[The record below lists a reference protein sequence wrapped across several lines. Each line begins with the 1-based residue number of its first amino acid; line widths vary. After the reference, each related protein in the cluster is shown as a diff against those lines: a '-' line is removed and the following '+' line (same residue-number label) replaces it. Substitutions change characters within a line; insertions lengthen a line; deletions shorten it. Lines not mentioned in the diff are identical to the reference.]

1 MPVKPATQNQHS
13 SNSPTSKVL
22 TIGDAVY
29 DLDDHTPMMVQYL
42 TMKVNYPQA
51 LLLYRMGDFYEL
63 FFDDAKRAA
72 QILDITLTRRGTD
85 KAGNTIAM
93 AGVPFHAADSY
104 MARLIAAGQTVV
116 VCEQIDESTTSQLPT
131 MGAKSKKDTA
141 DNINTSSKGGK
152 AKAATIM
159 RREVVKTLTAG
170 TITDD
175 ALISEGSTPTVVAID
190 IAAMKKGVSKDANKN
205 ASKEQPL
212 QAAISQLD
220 LAAGTL
226 TTQELSATS
235 SDELQI
241 QMLTVLARFAPSECI
256 VSEALNDTIGED
268 WLLWL
273 RSTLDCPIIEVA
285 ANDFHKDHAPNTL
298 CQQFD
303 VQRLD
308 GLGILDMP
316 LSQTSCAALIHYAR
330 QTQQRHVPQVNQ
342 LIVEHDDD
350 YLIID
355 ANSQQNLELFAPVSS
370 NGTSLISVV
379 NHCKTPMG
387 RRLLVQQM
395 KRPLRQHSLIDQRLD
410 AIGSLLNNER
420 QSNDHQPNTS
430 VTELRQTLNAISDV
444 ERISSRI
451 GLMSARPRDLRKLC
465 DSIASS
471 AQLGEQLNT
480 LFMGTSKGFEQKSS
494 EQKGLLPLLM
504 QYLPA
509 QMPAIKEI
517 AELIGRSIVIE
528 PPAHIRDGGMIASGF
543 DEEFD
548 RLSHLHDNI
557 QATLDEM
564 LERERQAHQLS
575 SLKVGFNKVSGFYFE
590 LPKMQAQNAPE
601 HFIRRQT
608 LKSSER
614 FITDEL
620 KTVETEYL
628 SAQTLA
634 LAREKQLYQQLL
646 ITLSGQLGQLQQLS
660 AAIAQI
666 DVLSN
671 WAQLAITYNWQ
682 RPIMGNEIASD
693 DLVNSKNADSPNLN
707 NAGSD
712 NLNSNN
718 ERQQTQLNFDEPS
731 LANNQAPNSIS
742 RSSQNSPTSIDIK
755 AGRHLVVEAA
765 LNPSFVTSKANK
777 NSTAKQTRA
786 FVANDCQLGTGAS
799 NLDNYSFDNNS
810 LNNNSLDKNSHP
822 ERLLLIT
829 GPNMGG
835 KSTYMR
841 QTALIVLLAH
851 CGSYVPAASARIGD
865 IDRIFTRIGSADDL
879 AGGKSTFMVEMI
891 ETANILN
898 QATNKSLVLMD
909 EVGRGT
915 ATTDGLAIAH
925 ACVNKLLE
933 IGCLTLFATH
943 YFELTQLADRGFYS
957 CDNTDGNNNISPYKN
972 GNKPTGIRNVHVA
985 ASDVD
990 GQLLLLHQI
999 REGAASS
1006 SFGLHVAK
1014 MAGIPHEVLEDAE
1027 SYLVDNLNIDNV
1039 AITNV
1044 AANNATATQAL
1055 DDTINRKSDLTNSIN
1070 EKRQLNYPN
1079 SSQNHADTIAK
1090 QATTR
1095 AEKTKQDQLLDLQQA
1110 LDSIN
1115 PDSLTPKQAHDMLY
1129 TLKHLISC

>member
-1 MPVKPATQNQHS
+1 MTVKPSAQNPHS
-13 SNSPTSKVL
+13 AEPLV
-22 TIGDAVY
+22 IGDAVY
-29 DLDDHTPMMVQYL
+29 NLADHTPMMVQYL
-42 TMKVNYPQA
+42 TMKANYPQA

-116 VCEQIDESTTSQLPT
+116 VCEQIDESTTDASNTSNAPI
-131 MGAKSKKDTA
+131 MGDKQKKDKSK
-141 DNINTSSKGGK
+141 S
-152 AKAATIM
+152 AAGSIM

-175 ALISEGSTPTVVAID
+175 ALIAPNHTPTVVAID
-190 IAAMKKGVSKDANKN
+190 IEIPRANSK
-205 ASKEQPL
+205 QPL
-212 QAAISQLD
+212 QAAISQID

-226 TTQELSATS
+226 TTQTLSANHN
-235 SDELQI
+235 DIEGLQT

-256 VSEALNDTIGED
+256 VSEALGDSIDGIGEE

-273 RSTLDCPIIEVA
+273 RQNLDCPIIEVA
-285 ANDFHKDHAPNTL
+285 ANDFHREHASETL

-308 GLGILDMP
+308 GLGISDAP
-316 LSQTSCAALIHYAR
+316 LSQSSCAALIHYAR

-342 LIVEHDDD
+342 LIVEYNDD

-355 ANSQQNLELFAPVSS
+355 ANSQQNLELFIPVSS
-370 NGTSLISVV
+370 NGTSLISVL
-379 NHCKTPMG
+379 NHCQTPMG

-395 KRPLRQHSLIDQRLD
+395 KRPLRQHARINLRLD
-410 AIGSLLNNER
+410 AIASLLNTNNLSINSEYSG
-420 QSNDHQPNTS
+420 QNLGNSALVQN
-430 VTELRQTLNAISDV
+430 LRETLNAIGDI

-451 GLMSARPRDLRKLC
+451 GLMSAKPRDLRKLA
-465 DSIASS
+465 DGIASS
-471 AQLGEQLNT
+471 SQLTALLSNAGIKHEQA
-480 LFMGTSKGFEQKSS
+480 
-494 EQKGLLPLLM
+494 GLLPMLM
-504 QYLPA
+504 QQLPD
-509 QMPAIKEI
+509 QLPTVQSV
-517 AELIGRSIVIE
+517 AELIERAIIVE
-528 PPAHIRDGGMIASGF
+528 PPAHIRDGGMLAAGY
-543 DEEFD
+543 DAEFD
-548 RLSHLHDNI
+548 RLTHLHDNI
-557 QATLDEM
+557 QVTLDEM
-564 LERERQAHQLS
+564 LERARLDNQLP

-590 LPKMQAQNAPE
+590 LPKMQAKNAPV

-620 KTVETEYL
+620 KEVETEYL
-628 SAQTLA
+628 SAQSLA
-634 LAREKQLYQQLL
+634 LTREKQLYHELL
-646 ITLSGQLGQLQQLS
+646 TILSSHLAELQQLS
-660 AAIAQI
+660 AAISQI

-671 WAQLAITYNWQ
+671 WAQLALTYNWQ
-682 RPIMGNEIASD
+682 RPVMSNE
-693 DLVNSKNADSPNLN
+693 LESKDSSMT
-707 NAGSD
+707 GS
-712 NLNSNN
+712 
-718 ERQQTQLNFDEPS
+718 Q
-731 LANNQAPNSIS
+731 
-742 RSSQNSPTSIDIK
+742 TSIDIK
-755 AGRHLVVEAA
+755 AGRHVVVEAA
-765 LNPSFVTSKANK
+765 LNPVNVGNIINSFNQS
-777 NSTAKQTRA
+777 STAKHSNH
-786 FVANDCQLGTGAS
+786 FVANDCALGSDA
-799 NLDNYSFDNNS
+799 N
-810 LNNNSLDKNSHP
+810 P
-822 ERLLLIT
+822 ERLLMIT

-851 CGSYVPAASARIGD
+851 CGSFVPAASAYIGD

-925 ACVNKLLE
+925 ACVNRLVE

-943 YFELTQLADRGFYS
+943 YFELTKLAQNPRESSGSNENF
-957 CDNTDGNNNISPYKN
+957 
-972 GNKPTGIRNVHVA
+972 IRNVHVA
-985 ASDVD
+985 ASEVD

-1014 MAGIPHEVLEDAE
+1014 MAGIPTQVLNDAKR
-1027 SYLVDNLNIDNV
+1027 YLADNLRIDSLKADNDKV
-1039 AITNV
+1039 IMDKVDDKNELAKSV
-1044 AANNATATQAL
+1044 KDKSSPAYANHAV
-1055 DDTINRKSDLTNSIN
+1055 KESIN
-1070 EKRQLNYPN
+1070 SSNKNQSATVIPQQNQLFSLQDELN
-1079 SSQNHADTIAK
+1079 SV
-1090 QATTR
+1090 
-1095 AEKTKQDQLLDLQQA
+1095 
-1110 LDSIN
+1110 N
-1115 PDSLTPKQAHDMLY
+1115 PDNLTPKQAHDLLY
-1129 TLKHLISC
+1129 HLKEIISQ

>member
-1 MPVKPATQNQHS
+1 MTAKPLAPNPTVSKPALSEYALSKKPAADS
-13 SNSPTSKVL
+13 SQSDRLV
-22 TIGDAVY
+22 IGDAVY
-29 DLDDHTPMMVQYL
+29 YLADHTPMMVQYL
-42 TMKVNYPQA
+42 TMKANYPQA

-116 VCEQIDESTTSQLPT
+116 VCEQIDESASNSTDDVDSSLPNI
-131 MGAKSKKDTA
+131 GNKQKKDKSK
-141 DNINTSSKGGK
+141 S
-152 AKAATIM
+152 AAGSIM

-175 ALISEGSTPTVVAID
+175 ALIAPNHTPTVVAID
-190 IAAMKKGVSKDANKN
+190 ISIPTSKVS
-205 ASKEQPL
+205 SKQPL
-212 QAAISQLD
+212 QAAISQMD

-226 TTQELSATS
+226 TTQTLSAQ
-235 SDELQI
+235 SDDIEGLRT

-256 VSEALNDTIGED
+256 ISESLYEKIGED
-268 WLLWL
+268 WMLWL
-273 RSTLDCPIIEVA
+273 RQHLDCPIIEVA
-285 ANDFHKDHAPNTL
+285 ANDFHREHATATL

-308 GLGILDMP
+308 GLGLGSGTGDDSP
-316 LSQTSCAALIHYAR
+316 SQASCAALIHYAR

-342 LIVEHDDD
+342 LIVEHSDD

-370 NGTSLISVV
+370 NGTSLISVL
-379 NHCKTPMG
+379 NHCQTPMG

-395 KRPLRQHSLIDQRLD
+395 KRPLRQHTRINLRLD
-410 AIGSLLNNER
+410 AIAKLLKTDNQSEQKMADNSLVM
-420 QSNDHQPNTS
+420 S
-430 VTELRQTLNAISDV
+430 LRETLNAIGDI

-451 GLMSARPRDLRKLC
+451 GLMSAKPRDLRKLA
-465 DSIASS
+465 DGIASS
-471 AQLGEQLNT
+471 AHLTT
-480 LFMGTSKGFEQKSS
+480 LLTDFGISGDDT
-494 EQKGLLPLLM
+494 GLLSMLM
-504 QYLPA
+504 QQLPA
-509 QMPAIKEI
+509 QLPAIQSV
-517 AELIGRSIVIE
+517 AELIERAIVVE
-528 PPAHIRDGGMIASGF
+528 PPAHIRDGGMIATGF

-548 RLSHLHDNI
+548 RLTHLHDNI
-557 QATLDEM
+557 QVTLDDM
-564 LERERQAHQLS
+564 VERARQENQLP

-590 LPKMQAQNAPE
+590 LPKMQAKNAPA

-620 KTVETEYL
+620 KDVETEYL

-634 LAREKQLYQQLL
+634 LTREKQLYQTLL
-646 ITLSGQLGQLQQLS
+646 TTLSSHLAELQKLS

-671 WAQLAITYNWQ
+671 WAKLAVDYQWQ
-682 RPIMGNEIASD
+682 RPVMSGCTENPHA
-693 DLVNSKNADSPNLN
+693 NHT
-707 NAGSD
+707 
-712 NLNSNN
+712 SNIC
-718 ERQQTQLNFDEPS
+718 
-731 LANNQAPNSIS
+731 NQ
-742 RSSQNSPTSIDIK
+742 TSIDIK
-755 AGRHLVVEAA
+755 QGRHVVVEAA
-765 LNPSFVTSKANK
+765 LNPTNTDSKKASNNPTSH
-777 NSTAKQTRA
+777 
-786 FVANDCQLGTGAS
+786 FVANDCVLGS
-799 NLDNYSFDNNS
+799 NAN
-810 LNNNSLDKNSHP
+810 P
-822 ERLLLIT
+822 ERLLMIT

-851 CGSYVPAASARIGD
+851 CGSFVPAAQAYIGD

-898 QATNKSLVLMD
+898 QATAKSLVLMD

-925 ACVNKLLE
+925 ACVNRLVE

-943 YFELTQLADRGFYS
+943 YFELTQLAKDAK
-957 CDNTDGNNNISPYKN
+957 DNHAS
-972 GNKPTGIRNVHVA
+972 IRNVHVA
-985 ASDVD
+985 ASEVD

-1014 MAGIPHEVLEDAE
+1014 MAGIPTQVLNDAKR
-1027 SYLVDNLNIDNV
+1027 YLIDNLN
-1039 AITNV
+1039 
-1044 AANNATATQAL
+1044 L
-1055 DDTINRKSDLTNSIN
+1055 DHPKG
-1070 EKRQLNYPN
+1070 
-1079 SSQNHADTIAK
+1079 NHAKAIDDKNDLVKSVTDTSLKNHHLETEILNISENNQAAK
-1090 QATTR
+1090 MTDIPQQNQLFSL
-1095 AEKTKQDQLLDLQQA
+1095 QDELNGID
-1110 LDSIN
+1110 
-1115 PDSLTPKQAHDMLY
+1115 PDSLTPKQAHDFLY
-1129 TLKHLISC
+1129 HLKKIISH

>member
-1 MPVKPATQNQHS
+1 MTVKPFAQNPAS
-13 SNSPTSKVL
+13 SKKVSKPAPSEYALSKKPTADPSLSERLV
-22 TIGDAVY
+22 IGDATY
-29 DLDDHTPMMVQYL
+29 HLADHTPMMVQYL
-42 TMKVNYPQA
+42 NMKANYPQA

-116 VCEQIDESTTSQLPT
+116 VCEQIDESASNSADDTDSSLPNI
-131 MGAKSKKDTA
+131 GNKQKKDKSKSIA
-141 DNINTSSKGGK
+141 GS
-152 AKAATIM
+152 IM

-175 ALISEGSTPTVVAID
+175 ALIAPNHTPTVVAID
-190 IAAMKKGVSKDANKN
+190 ILIPPTRANGK
-205 ASKEQPL
+205 QPL
-212 QAAISQLD
+212 QAAISQMD

-226 TTQELSATS
+226 TTQTLHAA
-235 SDELQI
+235 SDDIDGLQT

-256 VSEALNDTIGED
+256 ISESLNETVDD
-268 WLLWL
+268 NWMLWL
-273 RSTLDCPIIEVA
+273 RQNLDCPIIEVA
-285 ANDFHKDHAPNTL
+285 ANDFHHEHASDTL
-298 CQQFD
+298 CQQFE

-308 GLGILDMP
+308 GLGIGDNP
-316 LSQTSCAALIHYAR
+316 LAQSSCAALIHYAR

-342 LIVEHDDD
+342 LIVEHSDD

-355 ANSQQNLELFAPVSS
+355 ANSQQNLELFTPVSS
-370 NGTSLISVV
+370 NGTSLISVL
-379 NHCKTPMG
+379 NHCQTPMG

-395 KRPLRQHSLIDQRLD
+395 KRPLRQHDRINLRLD
-410 AIGSLLNNER
+410 AIDSLLNLDNALVM
-420 QSNDHQPNTS
+420 S
-430 VTELRQTLNAISDV
+430 LRETLHAIGDI

-451 GLMSARPRDLRKLC
+451 GLMSAKPRDLRKLA
-465 DSIASS
+465 DGIASS
-471 AQLGEQLNT
+471 DHLTRLLINSGINHDKT
-480 LFMGTSKGFEQKSS
+480 
-494 EQKGLLPLLM
+494 GLLSMLM
-504 QYLPA
+504 QHLPA
-509 QMPAIKEI
+509 KLPAIQSV
-517 AELIGRSIVIE
+517 ADLIERAIVIE
-528 PPAHIRDGGMIASGF
+528 PPAHIRDGGMIAAGF

-548 RLSHLHDNI
+548 RLTHLHDNI
-557 QATLDEM
+557 QVTLDDM
-564 LERERQAHQLS
+564 VERARQDNQLP

-590 LPKMQAQNAPE
+590 LPKMQAKNAPA

-620 KTVETEYL
+620 KDVETEYL

-634 LAREKQLYQQLL
+634 LTRENQLYQTLL
-646 ITLSGQLGQLQQLS
+646 TTLSSHLAELQQLS

-671 WAQLAITYNWQ
+671 WAKLAVDYHWQ
-682 RPIMGNEIASD
+682 RPVMSND
-693 DLVNSKNADSPNLN
+693 SKSEQSNPYATH
-707 NAGSD
+707 D
-712 NLNSNN
+712 N
-718 ERQQTQLNFDEPS
+718 Q
-731 LANNQAPNSIS
+731 
-742 RSSQNSPTSIDIK
+742 TSIHIK
-755 AGRHLVVEAA
+755 QGRHVVVEAA
-765 LNPSFVTSKANK
+765 LNPANAINRHAPAQATS
-777 NSTAKQTRA
+777 Q
-786 FVANDCQLGTGAS
+786 FVANDCVLGSTNA
-799 NLDNYSFDNNS
+799 DDR
-810 LNNNSLDKNSHP
+810 HP
-822 ERLLLIT
+822 ERLLMIT

-851 CGSYVPAASARIGD
+851 CGSFVPAAQAYIGD

-925 ACVNKLLE
+925 ACVNRLLE

-943 YFELTQLADRGFYS
+943 YFELTQLV
-957 CDNTDGNNNISPYKN
+957 NTTES
-972 GNKPTGIRNVHVA
+972 KPANIRNVHVA
-985 ASDVD
+985 ASEID

-999 REGAASS
+999 KEGAASS

-1014 MAGIPHEVLEDAE
+1014 MAGIPMQVLEDAKR
-1027 SYLVDNLNIDNV
+1027 YLADNLSIDHLHQS
-1039 AITNV
+1039 ALKADSTKP
-1044 AANNATATQAL
+1044 L
-1055 DDTINRKSDLTNSIN
+1055 DDENDLVKSVTDKSGYAHHDEADIANLKSI
-1070 EKRQLNYPN
+1070 E
-1079 SSQNHADTIAK
+1079 
-1090 QATTR
+1090 
-1095 AEKTKQDQLLDLQQA
+1095 QDQVVIDIPQQNQLFNLQDELSA
-1110 LDSIN
+1110 ID
-1115 PDSLTPKQAHDMLY
+1115 PDSLTPKQAHDFLY
-1129 TLKHLISC
+1129 HLKKIISH

>member
-1 MPVKPATQNQHS
+1 MTDTPLTQNPAS
-13 SNSPTSKVL
+13 SKKVSKIAPSEYAL
-22 TIGDAVY
+22 SKKPSIDPSSSERLIIGDATY
-29 DLDDHTPMMVQYL
+29 NLADHTPMMVQYL
-42 TMKVNYPQA
+42 TMKANYPQA

-116 VCEQIDESTTSQLPT
+116 VCEQIDESATDNADNTADLPN
-131 MGAKSKKDTA
+131 MGNKQKKDKSK
-141 DNINTSSKGGK
+141 S
-152 AKAATIM
+152 ATGSIM

-175 ALISEGSTPTVVAID
+175 ALIAPNHTPTVVAID
-190 IAAMKKGVSKDANKN
+190 IVIPPARVNGK
-205 ASKEQPL
+205 QPL
-212 QAAISQLD
+212 QAAISQMD

-226 TTQELSATS
+226 TTQTLHTA
-235 SDELQI
+235 SDDIDGLQT

-256 VSEALNDTIGED
+256 ISERLNETIGD
-268 WLLWL
+268 HWMLWL
-273 RSTLDCPIIEVA
+273 RQHLDCPIIEVA
-285 ANDFHKDHAPNTL
+285 ANDFHHEHARDTL
-298 CQQFD
+298 CQQFE

-308 GLGILDMP
+308 GLGIADNP
-316 LSQTSCAALIHYAR
+316 LAQSSCAALIHYAR

-342 LIVEHDDD
+342 LIVEHSDD

-370 NGTSLISVV
+370 NGTSLISVL
-379 NHCKTPMG
+379 NHCQTPMG

-395 KRPLRQHSLIDQRLD
+395 KRPLRQHERINLRLD
-410 AIGSLLNNER
+410 AIDSLLNSDNALVM
-420 QSNDHQPNTS
+420 S
-430 VTELRQTLNAISDV
+430 LRETLHAIGDI

-451 GLMSARPRDLRKLC
+451 GLMSAKPRDLRKLA
-465 DSIASS
+465 DGIASS
-471 AQLGEQLNT
+471 NHLTRLLINSGINHDQTG
-480 LFMGTSKGFEQKSS
+480 LFSM
-494 EQKGLLPLLM
+494 LM

-509 QMPAIKEI
+509 KLPAIQSV
-517 AELIGRSIVIE
+517 ADLIERAIVIE
-528 PPAHIRDGGMIASGF
+528 PPAHIRDGGMIAAGF

-548 RLSHLHDNI
+548 RLTHLHDNI
-557 QATLDEM
+557 QVTLDGM
-564 LERERQAHQLS
+564 VERARQDNQLP

-590 LPKMQAQNAPE
+590 LPKMQAKNAPA

-620 KTVETEYL
+620 KDVETEYL

-634 LAREKQLYQQLL
+634 LTREKQLYQTLL
-646 ITLSGQLGQLQQLS
+646 TTLSGHLSELQQLS
-660 AAIAQI
+660 TAIAQI

-671 WAQLAITYNWQ
+671 WAKLAVDYHWQ
-682 RPIMGNEIASD
+682 RPVMSN
-693 DLVNSKNADSPNLN
+693 NSKSEHSHQPSNLI
-707 NAGSD
+707 S
-712 NLNSNN
+712 NSFFN
-718 ERQQTQLNFDEPS
+718 T
-731 LANNQAPNSIS
+731 NNQ
-742 RSSQNSPTSIDIK
+742 TSIAIK
-755 AGRHLVVEAA
+755 QGRHVVVEAA
-765 LNPSFVTSKANK
+765 LNPANASNRHAPAQTS
-777 NSTAKQTRA
+777 SQ
-786 FVANDCQLGTGAS
+786 FVANDCVLGSTNA
-799 NLDNYSFDNNS
+799 DDRY
-810 LNNNSLDKNSHP
+810 P
-822 ERLLLIT
+822 ERLLMIT

-851 CGSYVPAASARIGD
+851 CGSFVPAAQAHIGD

-925 ACVNKLLE
+925 ACVNRLVE

-943 YFELTQLADRGFYS
+943 YFELTQLAETS
-957 CDNTDGNNNISPYKN
+957 E
-972 GNKPTGIRNVHVA
+972 NKPAKIRNVHVA
-985 ASDVD
+985 ASEID

-999 REGAASS
+999 KEGAANS

-1014 MAGIPHEVLEDAE
+1014 MAGIPAQVLEDAKR
-1027 SYLVDNLNIDNV
+1027 YLADNLSIDHV
-1039 AITNV
+1039 YHHASKADSTKP
-1044 AANNATATQAL
+1044 L
-1055 DDTINRKSDLTNSIN
+1055 DDENDLVKSVTDKSGQAHHNEADKLNLKSIEQN
-1070 EKRQLNYPN
+1070 QVMIDIPQQNQMFSLQDELN
-1079 SSQNHADTIAK
+1079 AID
-1090 QATTR
+1090 
-1095 AEKTKQDQLLDLQQA
+1095 
-1110 LDSIN
+1110 
-1115 PDSLTPKQAHDMLY
+1115 PDSLTPKQAHDFLY
-1129 TLKHLISC
+1129 HLKKIVGH

>member
-1 MPVKPATQNQHS
+1 MTVKPSAQNPHLAE
-13 SNSPTSKVL
+13 PLV
-22 TIGDAVY
+22 IGDAVY
-29 DLDDHTPMMVQYL
+29 HLADHTPMMVQYL
-42 TMKVNYPQA
+42 TMKANYPQA

-116 VCEQIDESTTSQLPT
+116 VCEQIDESATGTSSPSNTPT
-131 MGAKSKKDTA
+131 MGEKQKKNKNKS
-141 DNINTSSKGGK
+141 
-152 AKAATIM
+152 AAGTIM

-175 ALISEGSTPTVVAID
+175 ALIAPNHTPTVVAID
-190 IAAMKKGVSKDANKN
+190 IEIPKSNSK
-205 ASKEQPL
+205 QPV
-212 QAAISQLD
+212 QAAISQMD

-226 TTQELSATS
+226 TTQTLSAHH
-235 SDELQI
+235 DDIKGLQT

-256 VSEALNDTIGED
+256 ISEVHGNSFDSSSNGED

-273 RSTLDCPIIEVA
+273 RQNLDCPIIEVA
-285 ANDFHKDHAPNTL
+285 ANDFHREHASATL

-308 GLGILDMP
+308 GLGISDAP
-316 LSQTSCAALIHYAR
+316 LAQSSCAALIHYAR

-342 LIVEHDDD
+342 LIVEYNDD

-355 ANSQQNLELFAPVSS
+355 ANSQQNLELFTPVSS
-370 NGTSLISVV
+370 NGTSLISVL
-379 NHCKTPMG
+379 NHCQTPMG

-395 KRPLRQHSLIDQRLD
+395 KRPLRQHARINLRLD
-410 AIGSLLNNER
+410 AITSLLQPDNQSDENKQVNEKLKNN
-420 QSNDHQPNTS
+420 SLVS
-430 VTELRQTLNAISDV
+430 SLRETLNTIGDI

-451 GLMSARPRDLRKLC
+451 GLMSAKPRDLRKLA
-465 DSIASS
+465 DGIASS
-471 AQLGEQLNT
+471 DQLNT
-480 LFMGTSKGFEQKSS
+480 LLINAGISHEQA
-494 EQKGLLPLLM
+494 GLLPMLM
-504 QYLPA
+504 QQLPA
-509 QMPAIKEI
+509 QLPAVQSV
-517 AELIGRSIVIE
+517 AELIERAIIVE
-528 PPAHIRDGGMIASGF
+528 PPAHIRDGGMLAAGY
-543 DEEFD
+543 DAEFD
-548 RLSHLHDNI
+548 RLTHLHDNI
-557 QATLDEM
+557 QVTLDEM
-564 LERERQAHQLS
+564 VERARQESQLP

-590 LPKMQAQNAPE
+590 LPKMQAKNAPA

-620 KTVETEYL
+620 KEVETEYL
-628 SAQTLA
+628 SAQSLA
-634 LAREKQLYQQLL
+634 LTREKQLYQELL
-646 ITLSGQLGQLQQLS
+646 TILGSHLAELQQLS

-671 WAQLAITYNWQ
+671 WAQLAIIYNWQ
-682 RPIMGNEIASD
+682 RPVMSNDSKDDSGLEI
-693 DLVNSKNADSPNLN
+693 NSTKNDS
-707 NAGSD
+707 
-712 NLNSNN
+712 
-718 ERQQTQLNFDEPS
+718 Q
-731 LANNQAPNSIS
+731 
-742 RSSQNSPTSIDIK
+742 TSIDIK
-755 AGRHLVVEAA
+755 AGRHVVVEAA
-765 LNPSFVTSKANK
+765 LNPVNADKAFTISNK
-777 NSTAKQTRA
+777 GSNAKHSSH
-786 FVANDCQLGTGAS
+786 FVANDCALG
-799 NLDNYSFDNNS
+799 
-810 LNNNSLDKNSHP
+810 SHTNP
-822 ERLLLIT
+822 ERLLMIT

-851 CGSYVPAASARIGD
+851 CGSFVPAASAHIGD

-925 ACVNKLLE
+925 ACVNRLVE

-943 YFELTQLADRGFYS
+943 YFELTKLAE
-957 CDNTDGNNNISPYKN
+957 NNIENNASN
-972 GNKPTGIRNVHVA
+972 HANIRNVHVA
-985 ASDVD
+985 ASEID

-999 REGAASS
+999 KDGAASS

-1014 MAGIPHEVLEDAE
+1014 MAGIPTQVLNDAKR
-1027 SYLVDNLNIDNV
+1027 YLIDNLKHENTKTTDDKNELAKSLNDKQQHNHESKVEGVSISNTTQTQKSGNIP
-1039 AITNV
+1039 
-1044 AANNATATQAL
+1044 Q
-1055 DDTINRKSDLTNSIN
+1055 
-1070 EKRQLNYPN
+1070 
-1079 SSQNHADTIAK
+1079 QNHLFSL
-1090 QATTR
+1090 
-1095 AEKTKQDQLLDLQQA
+1095 QDELSA
-1110 LDSIN
+1110 IN
-1115 PDSLTPKQAHDMLY
+1115 PDNLTPKQAHDLLY
-1129 TLKHLISC
+1129 HLKEIISH

>member
-1 MPVKPATQNQHS
+1 MPVKPATQNQS
-13 SNSPTSKVL
+13 VSKNYNPKEDASKRL
-22 TIGDAVY
+22 IIGDASY
-29 DLDDHTPMMVQYL
+29 DLADHTPMMVQYL
-42 TMKVNYPQA
+42 NMKVNYPQA

-63 FFDDAKRAA
+63 FFEDAKRAA

-116 VCEQIDESTTSQLPT
+116 VCEQIDESAPSQLPI
-131 MGAKSKKDTA
+131 MGAKSKKEPYSQNNKSSTTA
-141 DNINTSSKGGK
+141 SKSK
-152 AKAATIM
+152 PATIM

-175 ALISEGSTPTVVAID
+175 ALIAPNHTPTVVAID
-190 IAAMKKGVSKDANKN
+190 IANSPKTDSK
-205 ASKEQPL
+205 QTL
-212 QAAISQLD
+212 QAAVSQLD

-226 TTQELSATS
+226 TTQAFSAV
-235 SDELQI
+235 DNDGDALQA

-256 VSEALNDTIGED
+256 VSEAISEE
-268 WLLWL
+268 WLAWL
-273 RSTLDCPIIEVA
+273 RSHLDCPIIEVA
-285 ANDFHKDHAPNTL
+285 ANDFYHDHAPTTL

-308 GLGILDMP
+308 GLGILDAP

-342 LIVEHDDD
+342 LIVESDDD

-355 ANSQQNLELFAPVSS
+355 ANSQQNLELFSPVSA
-370 NGTSLISVV
+370 NGTSLISVL

-395 KRPLRQHSLIDQRLD
+395 KRPLRQNSLINQRLA
-410 AIGSLLNNER
+410 AISCLL
-420 QSNDHQPNTS
+420 QDHHKADNAL
-430 VTELRQTLNAISDV
+430 VKELRQTLSSIGDV

-451 GLMSARPRDLRKLC
+451 GLMSAKPRDLRKLT

-471 AQLGEQLNT
+471 KHLDIIL
-480 LFMGTSKGFEQKSS
+480 SS
-494 EQKGLLPLLM
+494 IDTESESQNKPSSLLTILR
-504 QYLPA
+504 QQLPA
-509 QMPAIKEI
+509 QLPVIQQL
-517 AELIGRSIVIE
+517 AELIERAIISE
-528 PPAHIRDGGMIASGF
+528 PPTHIRDGGMLTAGF
-543 DEEFD
+543 DAEFD

-557 QATLDEM
+557 QVTLDDM
-564 LERERQAHQLS
+564 LERERQTQQLP

-590 LPKMQAQNAPE
+590 LPKMQAQHAPN

-620 KTVETEYL
+620 KQVETEYL

-634 LAREKQLYQQLL
+634 LAREKQLYQELL
-646 ITLSGQLGQLQQLS
+646 TTLSAHLGQLQQLS
-660 AAIAQI
+660 AAIAQL
-666 DVLSN
+666 DVLAN
-671 WAQLAITYNWQ
+671 WAQLAVTYHWQ
-682 RPIMGNEIASD
+682 RPIMTKGSTNQQHSH
-693 DLVNSKNADSPNLN
+693 LTNS
-707 NAGSD
+707 G
-712 NLNSNN
+712 
-718 ERQQTQLNFDEPS
+718 
-731 LANNQAPNSIS
+731 LANNNLASDKQNNTTNNDKQNQFNFAA
-742 RSSQNSPTSIDIK
+742 SSVDANPIYNQTSIDIR
-755 AGRHLVVEAA
+755 AGRHVVVEAA
-765 LNPSFVTSKANK
+765 LNPTSSIANRQTKAQANNK
-777 NSTAKQTRA
+777 QHGK
-786 FVANDCQLGTGAS
+786 FVANDCQLGSA
-799 NLDNYSFDNNS
+799 NNE
-810 LNNNSLDKNSHP
+810 DGHP
-822 ERLLLIT
+822 ERLLMIT

-851 CGSYVPAASARIGD
+851 CGSFVPADSAYIGD

-898 QATNKSLVLMD
+898 QATAKSLVLMD

-925 ACVNKLLE
+925 ACVNKLLD

-943 YFELTQLADRGFYS
+943 YFELTQLADNTYNAYS
-957 CDNTDGNNNISPYKN
+957 NNNRS
-972 GNKPTGIRNVHVA
+972 IRNVHVA
-985 ASDVD
+985 ASDID

-999 REGAASS
+999 RSGAASS

-1014 MAGIPHEVLEDAE
+1014 MAGIPNEVLADAKR
-1027 SYLVDNLNIDNV
+1027 YLIDNLQGCENAPKTAVDHKITDNKNELAKSV
-1039 AITNV
+1039 KDERAVVYNDATTAKATLDNQQPDLSV
-1044 AANNATATQAL
+1044 NNLQQKQLLSLYQAL
-1055 DDTINRKSDLTNSIN
+1055 G
-1070 EKRQLNYPN
+1070 E
-1079 SSQNHADTIAK
+1079 
-1090 QATTR
+1090 
-1095 AEKTKQDQLLDLQQA
+1095 LD
-1110 LDSIN
+1110 
-1115 PDSLTPKQAHDMLY
+1115 PDSLTPKQAHDRLY
-1129 TLKHLISC
+1129 ELKQLINR

>member
-1 MPVKPATQNQHS
+1 MPVKPSAQTNKTIKS
-13 SNSPTSKVL
+13 TSKNTSKSVIEASDSL
-22 TIGDAVY
+22 VIGNAVY
-29 DLDDHTPMMVQYL
+29 HLADHTPMMVQYL

-116 VCEQIDESTTSQLPT
+116 VCEQIDETFNDNSTSNAGNKSNTPT
-131 MGAKSKKDTA
+131 MGDKQKKDKSK
-141 DNINTSSKGGK
+141 S
-152 AKAATIM
+152 AAGSIM

-175 ALISEGSTPTVVAID
+175 ALIAPNHTPTVVAID
-190 IAAMKKGVSKDANKN
+190 IEIPKSNSKQ
-205 ASKEQPL
+205 SV
-212 QAAISQLD
+212 QAAVSQMD

-226 TTQELSATS
+226 TTQTISANQ
-235 SDELQI
+235 DDIEALQT

-256 VSEALNDTIGED
+256 ISEALSGSIGNNNSNGED

-273 RSTLDCPIIEVA
+273 RQHLDCPIIEVA
-285 ANDFHKDHAPNTL
+285 ANDFHRGHASETL
-298 CQQFD
+298 CQQFE

-308 GLGILDMP
+308 GLGLGSGISDAP
-316 LSQTSCAALIHYAR
+316 LAQSSCAALIHYAR

-342 LIVEHDDD
+342 LIVEYSDD

-370 NGTSLISVV
+370 NGTSLISVL
-379 NHCKTPMG
+379 NHCQTPMG

-395 KRPLRQHSLIDQRLD
+395 KRPLRQHSRINLRLD
-410 AIGSLLNNER
+410 AINSLLDTDK
-420 QSNDHQPNTS
+420 QSEQCSGNILLVTS
-430 VTELRQTLNAISDV
+430 LRETLNAIGDM

-451 GLMSARPRDLRKLC
+451 GLMSAKPRDLRKLA
-465 DSIASS
+465 DGIASS
-471 AQLGEQLNT
+471 AQLTTLMTNAGIRHEQA
-480 LFMGTSKGFEQKSS
+480 
-494 EQKGLLPLLM
+494 GLLPMLM
-504 QYLPA
+504 QQLPA
-509 QMPAIKEI
+509 QLHVVQSI
-517 AELIGRSIVIE
+517 AELIEQAIIVE
-528 PPAHIRDGGMIASGF
+528 PPAHIRDGGMLAAGY
-543 DEEFD
+543 DAEFD
-548 RLSHLHDNI
+548 RLTHLHDNI
-557 QATLDEM
+557 QVTLDEM
-564 LERERQAHQLS
+564 VESARQESQLP

-590 LPKMQAQNAPE
+590 LPKMQAKNAPA

-628 SAQTLA
+628 SAQSLA
-634 LAREKQLYQQLL
+634 LTREKQLYNELL
-646 ITLSGQLGQLQQLS
+646 IRLGSHLAEIQQLS

-682 RPIMGNEIASD
+682 RPVMSN
-693 DLVNSKNADSPNLN
+693 DLKESSILDNSLENSHSENGLN
-707 NAGSD
+707 N
-712 NLNSNN
+712 NS
-718 ERQQTQLNFDEPS
+718 Q
-731 LANNQAPNSIS
+731 
-742 RSSQNSPTSIDIK
+742 TSIDIK
-755 AGRHLVVEAA
+755 EGRHVVVEAA
-765 LNPSFVTSKANK
+765 LNPIHTHQNNPAKHTSH
-777 NSTAKQTRA
+777 
-786 FVANDCQLGTGAS
+786 FVANDCALGSEA
-799 NLDNYSFDNNS
+799 N
-810 LNNNSLDKNSHP
+810 P
-822 ERLLLIT
+822 ERLLMIT

-851 CGSYVPAASARIGD
+851 CGSFVPAARAHIGD

-879 AGGKSTFMVEMI
+879 AGGKSSFMVEMI

-925 ACVNKLLE
+925 ACVNRLVE

-943 YFELTQLADRGFYS
+943 YFELTKLAE
-957 CDNTDGNNNISPYKN
+957 NNIENNASN
-972 GNKPTGIRNVHVA
+972 HANIRNVHVA
-985 ASDVD
+985 ASEVD

-999 REGAASS
+999 KDGAASS

-1014 MAGIPHEVLEDAE
+1014 MAGIPTQVLNDAKR
-1027 SYLVDNLNIDNV
+1027 YLIDNLK
-1039 AITNV
+1039 AE
-1044 AANNATATQAL
+1044 
-1055 DDTINRKSDLTNSIN
+1055 N
-1070 EKRQLNYPN
+1070 EKTIDDKNELAKSLNDKQQ
-1079 SSQNHADTIAK
+1079 QNHGSKVERLSISENA
-1090 QATTR
+1090 QATSISNIPQQNHLFSL
-1095 AEKTKQDQLLDLQQA
+1095 QDELSA
-1110 LDSIN
+1110 IN
-1115 PDSLTPKQAHDMLY
+1115 PDNLTPKQAHDLLY
-1129 TLKHLISC
+1129 HLKEIISH

>member
-1 MPVKPATQNQHS
+1 MTAKPFAPNSTVSKPALSEYALSKKPAADS
-13 SNSPTSKVL
+13 SQSDRLV
-22 TIGDAVY
+22 IGDAVY
-29 DLDDHTPMMVQYL
+29 YLADHTPMMVQYL
-42 TMKVNYPQA
+42 TMKANYPQA

-63 FFDDAKRAA
+63 FFNDAKRAA

-116 VCEQIDESTTSQLPT
+116 VCEQIDEPANNSPDDTDSSLPNI
-131 MGAKSKKDTA
+131 GNKQKKDKSK
-141 DNINTSSKGGK
+141 S
-152 AKAATIM
+152 AAGSIM

-175 ALISEGSTPTVVAID
+175 ALIAPNHTPTVVAID
-190 IAAMKKGVSKDANKN
+190 IVIPTSKANGK
-205 ASKEQPL
+205 QPI
-212 QAAISQLD
+212 QAAISQMD

-226 TTQELSATS
+226 TTQTLSAQ
-235 SDELQI
+235 SDDIEGLRT

-256 VSEALNDTIGED
+256 ISENLYEKIGED
-268 WLLWL
+268 WMLWL
-273 RSTLDCPIIEVA
+273 RQHLDCPIIEVA
-285 ANDFHKDHAPNTL
+285 ANDFHHEHATATL

-308 GLGILDMP
+308 GLGISDAP
-316 LSQTSCAALIHYAR
+316 LSQASCAALIHYAR

-342 LIVEHDDD
+342 LIVEHSDD

-370 NGTSLISVV
+370 NGTSLISVL
-379 NHCKTPMG
+379 NHCQTPMG

-395 KRPLRQHSLIDQRLD
+395 KRPLRQHTRINLRLD
-410 AIGSLLNNER
+410 AIARLLKVGNQSDHVGQSDQKLTDQKLPDNSLVIN
-420 QSNDHQPNTS
+420 
-430 VTELRQTLNAISDV
+430 LRETLNAIGDI

-451 GLMSARPRDLRKLC
+451 GLMSAKPRDLRKLA
-465 DSIASS
+465 DGIASS
-471 AQLGEQLNT
+471 AHLTT
-480 LFMGTSKGFEQKSS
+480 LLTDFGISGDDT
-494 EQKGLLPLLM
+494 GLLSMLM
-504 QYLPA
+504 QQLPDQLPA
-509 QMPAIKEI
+509 VQSV
-517 AELIGRSIVIE
+517 AELIERAIVVE
-528 PPAHIRDGGMIASGF
+528 PPAHIRDGGMIAAGF

-548 RLSHLHDNI
+548 RLTHLHDNI
-557 QATLDEM
+557 QVTLDDM
-564 LERERQAHQLS
+564 VERARQENQLP

-590 LPKMQAQNAPE
+590 LPKMQAKNAPA

-620 KTVETEYL
+620 KDVETEYL

-634 LAREKQLYQQLL
+634 LTREKQLYQTLL
-646 ITLSGQLGQLQQLS
+646 TTLSSHLAELQQLS

-671 WAQLAITYNWQ
+671 WAKLAVDYQWQ
-682 RPIMGNEIASD
+682 RPVMSGITENLYVE
-693 DLVNSKNADSPNLN
+693 NSHS
-707 NAGSD
+707 
-712 NLNSNN
+712 NSSSN
-718 ERQQTQLNFDEPS
+718 
-731 LANNQAPNSIS
+731 PNS
-742 RSSQNSPTSIDIK
+742 QTSIHIK
-755 AGRHLVVEAA
+755 QGRHVVVEAA
-765 LNPSFVTSKANK
+765 LNPANTDHKKAGS
-777 NSTAKQTRA
+777 NSTSH
-786 FVANDCQLGTGAS
+786 FVANDCVLGS
-799 NLDNYSFDNNS
+799 NTN
-810 LNNNSLDKNSHP
+810 P
-822 ERLLLIT
+822 ERLLMIT

-851 CGSYVPAASARIGD
+851 CGSFVPAAQAYVGD

-925 ACVNKLLE
+925 ACVNRLVE

-943 YFELTQLADRGFYS
+943 YFELTQLADDTE
-957 CDNTDGNNNISPYKN
+957 DNHTS
-972 GNKPTGIRNVHVA
+972 IRNVHVA
-985 ASDVD
+985 ASEVD

-999 REGAASS
+999 CEGAASS

-1014 MAGIPHEVLEDAE
+1014 MAGIPTQVLNDAKR
-1027 SYLVDNLNIDNV
+1027 YLVDNLNMDMLKANHGEAIDDKN
-1039 AITNV
+1039 
-1044 AANNATATQAL
+1044 
-1055 DDTINRKSDLTNSIN
+1055 DLTKSVTDTSLKNHHLETEILNISENNQAAKMANIPQQN
-1070 EKRQLNYPN
+1070 QLF
-1079 SSQNHADTIAK
+1079 SL
-1090 QATTR
+1090 
-1095 AEKTKQDQLLDLQQA
+1095 QDELSAID
-1110 LDSIN
+1110 
-1115 PDSLTPKQAHDMLY
+1115 PDSLTPKQAHDFLY
-1129 TLKHLISC
+1129 HLKKIISH